1 MPIQGTRPRPA
12 TARGSHQ
19 RAVTPDRAICLTVAN
34 RPLHIAFGVGPEDDP
49 AQPEG
54 QKQKKEDK
62 AGQGVQSLGR
72 RKVAPPEQKEG
83 AGEQG
88 QQEMEEPA
96 GQAMTGQHKA
106 RR

>member
-1 MPIQGTRPRPA
+1 MPLPHCGEQA
-12 TARGSHQ
+12 
-19 RAVTPDRAICLTVAN
+19 
-34 RPLHIAFGVGPEDDP
+34 LHIAFGVGPEDDP

-54 QKQKKEDK
+54 QKQQKEDK
-62 AGQGVQSLGR
+62 AGQGVQSLGP
-72 RKVAPPEQKEG
+72 AEGGPPEQEEG

-96 GQAMTGQHKA
+96 GQACQTGQHKA